1 MDKFDMYRDIAER
14 TGGDIYIGVVGP
26 VRTGKSTFIRKVMD
40 QLVLPNMEASYDKE
54 RVIDELPQSG
64 TGRSIMTTQ
73 PKFIPNQAVP
83 VDLSDNAH
91 MRVRM
96 VDCVGYMVKDAMGYL
111 ENEVPRMV
119 RTPWYDYDIPFE
131 DAAELG
137 TRKVIHDHSTIG
149 VMVTT
154 DGSVTDIPR
163 SSYIEA
169 EEKVVNELRGLN
181 KPFVVILNSSNPWSD
196 DTEKLRDSLAMKYAA
211 PVITLD
217 VMNMSA
223 DDVNNV
229 LEKILF
235 EFPIRQIVIKM
246 PLWMQALSPDHWL
259 IMTIMDG
266 IRNGIS
272 NIDKVNDCPTL
283 ANYIPDTE
291 YINQPTLT
299 EMNLGSGEMIFDL
312 QPKEGIFYKILGDE
326 CGYPIQS
333 DFHLVSIMRGL
344 VMAKREYDKV
354 SQALK
359 SVRDTGYGL
368 VPPSLDELKLEEPE
382 IVRHGNRYGVRLK
395 ASAPSLH
402 MIRVDIQ
409 TEVSPVV
416 GTEKQSEEMIRD
428 LLSGF
433 ENDPSKLWE
442 TQIFGRTLYDMVKDG
457 LANKLFRMPEEA
469 QTKMQETLQRI
480 INEGSGGIIC
490 ILL

>member
-1 MDKFDMYRDIAER
+1 MDKFDLYRDIAER

-40 QLVLPNMEASYDKE
+40 LLVLPNMEDSYAKE
-54 RVIDELPQSG
+54 RVVDELPQSG
-64 TGRSIMTTQ
+64 TGRTIMTTQ
-73 PKFIPNQAVP
+73 PKFVPNQAVP
-83 VDLSDNAH
+83 IDLMDNAH
-91 MRVRM
+91 MQVRM

-131 DAAELG
+131 DAAEMG
-137 TRKVIHDHSTIG
+137 TRKVIRDHSTIG

-154 DGSVTDIPR
+154 DGSITDIPR

-169 EEKVVNELRGLN
+169 EERVVNELKGMHR
-181 KPFVVILNSSNPWSD
+181 PFVIILNSSDPWNET
-196 DTEKLRDSLAMKYAA
+196 TEKMRDSLAKKYEV

-223 DDVNNV
+223 DDVNGM
-229 LEKILF
+229 LETILF
-235 EFPIRQIVIKM
+235 EFPIRQMIIKM
-246 PLWMQALSPDHWL
+246 PMWMQALSPEHWL
-259 IMTIMDG
+259 IMGIMDG
-266 IRNGIS
+266 IRNATMK
-272 NIDKVNDCPTL
+272 IDKVRDCPSL
-283 ANYIPDTE
+283 PDFIQETE
-291 YINQPTLT
+291 FINQPTLS
-299 EMNLGSGEMIFDL
+299 EMNLGRGEMTFDL

-333 DFHLVSIMRGL
+333 DFHLVSIMKGL
-344 VMAKREYDKV
+344 VTAKREYDKV

-382 IVRHGNRYGVRLK
+382 IVRHGNRFGVRLK

-416 GTEKQSEEMIRD
+416 GTEKQSLDMMEN
-428 LLSGF
+428 LLSDF
-433 ENDPSKLWE
+433 ENDPNKLWG
-442 TQIFGRTLYDMVKDG
+442 TQIFGRSLHDMVKDG

-469 QTKMQETLQRI
+469 QTKIQETLQRI